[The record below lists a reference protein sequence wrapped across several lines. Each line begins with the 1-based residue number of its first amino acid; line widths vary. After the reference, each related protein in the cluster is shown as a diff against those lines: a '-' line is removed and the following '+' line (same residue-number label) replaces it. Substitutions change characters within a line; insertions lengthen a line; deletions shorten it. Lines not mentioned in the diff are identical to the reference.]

1 MATNKKL
8 KNKFINID
16 DLPLPEIQK
25 RYVLEWLAW
34 KFYDLFLKL
43 GIEDG
48 YCKSYDPLLIEDD
61 KCHSYEK

>member
-1 MATNKKL
+1 MTPSR
-8 KNKFINID
+8 KFKHID
-16 DLPLPEIQK
+16 DLPLNETQK

-48 YCKSYDPLLIEDD
+48 Y
-61 KCHSYEK
+61 